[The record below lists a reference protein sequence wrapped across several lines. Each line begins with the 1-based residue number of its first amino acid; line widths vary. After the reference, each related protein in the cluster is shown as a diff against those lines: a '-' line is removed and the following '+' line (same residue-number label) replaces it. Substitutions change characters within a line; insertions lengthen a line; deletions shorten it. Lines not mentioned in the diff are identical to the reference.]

1 MEETKELID
10 FKFEWIGK
18 DYDKIA
24 PNVIETA
31 KKLIELNLIKV
42 QPELNENGNIVILHT
57 GVCKKQGLVESLSS
71 GIVNENIYSYTFS
84 TAPKSSLNCICK
96 GRDDSKV
103 NFCKMSAC
111 PIMVAGYLYYLQ
123 NRNDSTEQI
132 VEEFSAGATENDIYA
147 RNYNELKKM
156 ELDKDIE
163 EFLSP
168 LALPSIK
175 GLRCAF
181 IGEEGTD
188 KEGAI
193 NKVANYLYR
202 IGKISSNSVVNVS
215 LDYIGDPKAKFTF
228 QNDKLY
234 SIVEIQ
240 DYLDAIANN
249 DDFSSSAE
257 AGRKINK
264 NSIKKL
270 VNQAKGKYIIINT
283 SPLELKKFLA
293 TNAKLPYI
301 FDNTIYFK
309 DYEDDR
315 ILKMFEENLPE
326 YHKNMIKE
334 DTRKSFLSYL
344 ERNRKYFPFKNEDLS
359 LFLAGYVSRKNE
371 ITLPKER
378 YDKTTLED
386 MFKNLIG
393 MNNVKGQIR
402 ELNNFLLLKNKLEKQ
417 NIKFPDFNLHMM
429 FLGNPGT
436 GKTTVARMIAK
447 TLFDLGYIKE
457 NKCVEV
463 EAKDLIAAYSGQT
476 PIKTSR
482 VVNSAIGGVL
492 FIDEAYSLAQASGSA
507 GAEAIATLIKAMED
521 NKDELVVIFAGY
533 SKEMQEFI
541 QANSGIQSRIGYT
554 FEFADYTEEELFD
567 IFKLKSSKV
576 GLQITE
582 DAESKIRELI
592 NFGKNRKNFGNG
604 RYIDNILQKTLTKH
618 ASLELKDKELLKLS
632 KDSIP
637 TVEEILTQSSGER
650 HPEKIEELFKDI
662 VGMEDVKKQVVELGN
677 YIKFRDDLSKISD
690 TRLPDMRL
698 HMLFTG
704 DAGTGKTTM
713 ARKITEMLY
722 NIGCIR
728 INKLVEVERKD
739 LVGEYIGETAPKT
752 EKVIEGALGGV
763 LFVDEAYSLTPKDSG
778 KDFGQEA
785 ITTLIKA
792 MEDHRDDLVVI
803 FAGYTKE
810 MKDFVN
816 SNSGIA
822 SRIGYTFEFKN
833 YKDEELYKILEVKC
847 NKYNLNINE
856 DVKQKVMEV
865 FKYFSSVEN
874 FGNGR
879 FVDKILQEILVKHS
893 QNKKLKDNLNILMV
907 DDIPSIKYMVE
918 KTFNNKD
925 NLVIPADIDKETRRK
940 IAIHELGH
948 AIIYYIYNGETDLKV
963 ITVIPEGSGALGYV
977 LHTNPKTKVIWRKRD
992 YLDTIEVS
1000 LAGRAAEEV
1009 ILGTENVS
1017 SGCWEDL
1024 EKATQ
1029 TLTNMLND
1037 CGMSETLGLISARSI
1052 KPSLDM
1058 TQKLDDEKKKILD
1071 DCYAN
1076 VKKVLQTNKKMFDKV
1091 LNELMK
1097 KGTLTGEEFVDL
1109 VKGKDGGK

>member
-1 MEETKELID
+1 MEEKKLID
-10 FKFEWIGK
+10 FKFEWTGK
-18 DYDKIA
+18 DYEKVA
-24 PNVIETA
+24 PNVIEMA
-31 KKLIELNLIKV
+31 KKLLELNLIKV
-42 QPELNENGNIVILHT
+42 KTELNENGNIVILHT
-57 GVCKKQGLVESLSS
+57 GVCQKQGLVESLAS
-71 GIVNENIYSYTFS
+71 GIVNEDIYSYSFFT
-84 TAPKSSLNCICK
+84 TPKSSLNCICK
-96 GRDDSKV
+96 GRDDSKA

-111 PIMVAGYLYYLQ
+111 PIMVAGYLYYIK

-132 VEEFSAGATENDIYA
+132 VQEFSNDATENDVYA

-193 NKVANYLYR
+193 NKVASYLYR
-202 IGKISSNSVVNVS
+202 IGKISNKSVINIS
-215 LDYIGDPKAKFTF
+215 LNQIGDPKTNFSF
-228 QNDKLY
+228 QNDRLY
-234 SIVEIQ
+234 SIIEIQ

-249 DDFSSSAE
+249 DDFSGSAE

-264 NSIKKL
+264 NSIKKI

-283 SPLELKKFLA
+283 SPLELRKFLA

-309 DYEDDR
+309 DYEDER

-326 YHKNMIKE
+326 YHKKLIQTE
-334 DTRKSFLSYL
+334 TRKSFLSYL

-371 ITLPKER
+371 IALPKER
-378 YDKTTLED
+378 YDKSTFDD

-393 MNNVKGQIR
+393 MNNVKDQIR

-417 NIKFPDFNLHMM
+417 NVKFPDFNLHMM

-447 TLFDLGYIKE
+447 TLFDLGYIRE
-457 NKCVEV
+457 NKCVEA
-463 EAKDLIAAYSGQT
+463 EAKDLIAAFSGQT
-476 PIKTSR
+476 PIKTGR

-521 NKDELVVIFAGY
+521 NKGELVVIFAGY

-554 FEFADYTEEELFD
+554 FEFADYTEDELFE
-567 IFKLKSSKV
+567 IFKLKAENINLS
-576 GLQITE
+576 IT
-582 DAESKIRELI
+582 DDGASRIRELI
-592 NFGKNRKNFGNG
+592 NFGRNRKNFGNG

-618 ASLELKDKELLKLS
+618 SGLELKDKELLKLT

-637 TVEEILTQSSGER
+637 TIEEILTQASGER

-662 VGMEDVKKQVVELGN
+662 VGMDDVKKQIIELGK
-677 YIKFRDDLSKISD
+677 YVKFRESLSKISE
-690 TRLPDMRL
+690 TTLPDMRL

-713 ARKITEMLY
+713 ARKVTEMLY

-739 LVGEYIGETAPKT
+739 LVGQYIGETALKT

-763 LFVDEAYSLTPKDSG
+763 LFIDEAYSLTPKDNA

-785 ITTLIKA
+785 ISTLIKA
-792 MEDHRDDLVVI
+792 MEDHRDELVVI
-803 FAGYTKE
+803 FAGYTQE
-810 MKDFVN
+810 IKDFVN

-847 NKYNLNINE
+847 KKYNLIINK
-856 DVKQKVMEV
+856 DVKDKVMEV
-865 FKYFSSVEN
+865 FKYFSTVEN

-879 FVDKILQEILVKHS
+879 FVDKFLQEILVKHS
-893 QNKKLKDNLNILMV
+893 QNEKLEQNLNILMV
-907 DDIPSIKYMVE
+907 EDIPSIKDMIE
-918 KTFNNKD
+918 KTFNNRE

-963 ITVIPEGSGALGYV
+963 ITVIPEGNGALGYV
-977 LHTNPKTKVIWRKRD
+977 LHTNTKSKVIWTKRD
-992 YLDTIEVS
+992 YLDKIEVS

-1009 ILGTENVS
+1009 LLGKDKVS

-1024 EKATQ
+1024 DKATKV
-1029 TLTNMLND
+1029 LTNMLRD
-1037 CGMSETLGLISARSI
+1037 CGMSETLGLISALSV
-1052 KPSLDM
+1052 KPGLEM
-1058 TQKLDDEKKKILD
+1058 TQKLDEEKKKILD
-1071 DCYAN
+1071 SCYEN
-1076 VKKVLQTNKKMFDKV
+1076 VKKVLQDNRKMFDKV
-1091 LNELMK
+1091 LKELMD
-1097 KGTLTGEEFVDL
+1097 KGTITGDEFVEL
-1109 VKGKDGGK
+1109 LK

>member
-1 MEETKELID
+1 MEDTKDLID
-10 FKFEWIGK
+10 FKFEWTGK

-31 KKLIELNLIKV
+31 KKLLELNLIKV
-42 QPELNENGNIVILHT
+42 KPELNENGNVVIQHT
-57 GVCKKQGLVESLSS
+57 GVCKKQGLVESLAS
-71 GIVNENIYSYTFS
+71 GIVNENIYSYTFN
-84 TAPKSSLNCICK
+84 TNPKNSLNCICQ
-96 GRDDSKV
+96 GRNDSKV
-103 NFCKMSAC
+103 NFCKMSSC
-111 PIMVAGYLYYLQ
+111 PIVLAGYLYYIQ

-132 VEEFSAGATENDIYA
+132 VKEFSDGATENDIYA

-156 ELDKDIE
+156 ELDADIE
-163 EFLSP
+163 DFLSP
-168 LALPSIK
+168 LAVPSIK

-188 KEGAI
+188 KEGTI
-193 NKVANYLYR
+193 KKIANYLYR
-202 IGKISSNSVVNVS
+202 IGKISNENVANVS
-215 LDYIGDPKAKFTF
+215 LSYIGDPNTKFLF
-228 QNDKLY
+228 QDDRLY
-234 SIVEIQ
+234 SIGEIQ
-240 DYLDAIANN
+240 DYLDTIANN
-249 DDFSSSAE
+249 DDFSGSAE

-264 NSIKKL
+264 NSIKKI

-301 FDNTIYFK
+301 FENTIYFK

-326 YHKNMIKE
+326 YHRKLIKE
-334 DTRKSFLSYL
+334 DTRKSFLAYL

-371 ITLPKER
+371 ISLPKER
-378 YDKTTLED
+378 YDESTLED

-393 MNNVKGQIR
+393 MNNVKQQLR

-417 NIKFPDFNLHMM
+417 SIKFPNFNLHMM

-436 GKTTVARMIAK
+436 GKTTVARMVAK

-457 NKCVEV
+457 NKCIEV
-463 EAKDLIAAYSGQT
+463 ESKDLIAAFSGQT
-476 PIKTSR
+476 PIKTNR
-482 VVNSAIGGVL
+482 VVNSALGGVL

-507 GAEAIATLIKAMED
+507 GAEAIATLVKAMED
-521 NKDELVVIFAGY
+521 NKGELVVIFAGY

-554 FEFADYTEEELFD
+554 FEFADYTEDELYE
-567 IFKLKSSKV
+567 IFKLKSEKINLSIDEK
-576 GLQITE
+576 
-582 DAESKIRELI
+582 AEERIKELI

-604 RYIDNILQKTLTKH
+604 RYIDNILQKTITKH
-618 ASLELKDKELLKLS
+618 ASLELKDKDLLKLTRE
-632 KDSIP
+632 SIP
-637 TVEEILTQSSGER
+637 SIEEVLTQSSGER
-650 HPEKIEELFKDI
+650 HPEKIEELFQDI
-662 VGMEDVKKQVVELGN
+662 VGMENVKKQVVELGK
-677 YIKFRDDLSKISD
+677 YVKFRDELSKISQNS
-690 TRLPDMRL
+690 LPNMRL

-739 LVGEYIGETAPKT
+739 LVGEYIGQTAPKT

-763 LFVDEAYSLTPKDSG
+763 LFIDEAYSLTPKDSFR
-778 KDFGQEA
+778 DFGQEA

-792 MEDHRDDLVVI
+792 MENYRDELVVI

-833 YKDEELYKILEVKC
+833 YKDEELYKILEIKC
-847 NKYNLNINE
+847 NQYNLIITD
-856 DVKQKVMEV
+856 DVKEKVMEV

-879 FVDKILQEILVKHS
+879 FVDKFLQEILVKHS
-893 QNKKLKDNLNILMV
+893 QNDKLENNINILLT
-907 DDIPSIKYMVE
+907 DDIPSIKDMIE
-918 KTFNNKD
+918 KTFNNRD
-925 NLVIPADIDKETRRK
+925 NLVIPADIDTETRRK
-940 IAIHELGH
+940 IAIHEMGH
-948 AIIYYIYNGETDLKV
+948 AIIYYLYNGETDLKV
-963 ITVIPEGSGALGYV
+963 ITVIPEGNGALGYV

-1009 ILGTENVS
+1009 MLGTENVS

-1058 TQKLDDEKKKILD
+1058 TQKLDNEKKKILE

-1076 VKKVLQTNKKMFDKV
+1076 VKKVLQDNKKMFDKV
-1091 LNELMK
+1091 LKSLME
-1097 KGTLTGEEFVDL
+1097 KGTITGEEFVKL
-1109 VKGKDGGK
+1109 IKEN

>member
-1 MEETKELID
+1 MEEKELID
-10 FKFEWIGK
+10 FKFEWAGK
-18 DYDKIA
+18 DYEKVA
-24 PNVIETA
+24 PNVIEMA
-31 KKLIELNLIKV
+31 KKLLELNLIKV
-42 QPELNENGNIVILHT
+42 KTELNENGNIVILHT
-57 GVCKKQGLVESLSS
+57 GVCKKQGLVESLAS
-71 GIVNENIYSYTFS
+71 GIVNEDIYSYTFS
-84 TAPKSSLNCICK
+84 TTPKSSLNCICK

-111 PIMVAGYLYYLQ
+111 PIMVAGYLYYIK

-132 VEEFSAGATENDIYA
+132 VQEFSNDATENDVYA

-193 NKVANYLYR
+193 SKVASYLYR
-202 IGKISSNSVVNVS
+202 IGKISNKSVINIS
-215 LDYIGDPKAKFTF
+215 LNQIGDPKTNFSF
-228 QNDKLY
+228 QNDRLY
-234 SIVEIQ
+234 SIIEIQ

-249 DDFSSSAE
+249 DDFSGSAE

-264 NSIKKL
+264 NSIKKI

-283 SPLELKKFLA
+283 SPLELRKFLA

-309 DYEDDR
+309 DYEDER

-326 YHKNMIKE
+326 YHKKLIQTE
-334 DTRKSFLSYL
+334 TRKSFLSYL

-371 ITLPKER
+371 IALPKER
-378 YDKTTLED
+378 YDKSTLDD

-393 MNNVKGQIR
+393 MNNVKDQIR

-417 NIKFPDFNLHMM
+417 NVKFPDFNLHMM

-463 EAKDLIAAYSGQT
+463 EAKDLIAAFSGQT
-476 PIKTSR
+476 PIKTGR

-492 FIDEAYSLAQASGSA
+492 FIDEAYSLAQASGST

-521 NKDELVVIFAGY
+521 NKGELVVIFAGY

-554 FEFADYTEEELFD
+554 FEFADYTEDELFE
-567 IFKLKSSKV
+567 IFKLKAEKINLS
-576 GLQITE
+576 IT
-582 DAESKIRELI
+582 DDVASRIRELI
-592 NFGKNRKNFGNG
+592 NFGRNRKNFGNG

-618 ASLELKDKELLKLS
+618 SGLELKDKELLKLT

-637 TVEEILTQSSGER
+637 TIEEILTQASGER

-662 VGMEDVKKQVVELGN
+662 VGMDDVKKQIIELGK
-677 YIKFRDDLSKISD
+677 YVKFRESLSKISE
-690 TRLPDMRL
+690 TTLPDMRL

-713 ARKITEMLY
+713 ARKVTEMLY

-739 LVGEYIGETAPKT
+739 LVGQYIGETAPKT

-763 LFVDEAYSLTPKDSG
+763 LFIDEAYSLTPKDNA

-785 ITTLIKA
+785 ISTLIKA
-792 MEDHRDDLVVI
+792 MEDHRDELVVI
-803 FAGYTKE
+803 FAGYTQE

-833 YKDEELYKILEVKC
+833 YKDEELYKILEIKC
-847 NKYNLNINE
+847 KKYNLIINK
-856 DVKQKVMEV
+856 DVKDKVMEV

-879 FVDKILQEILVKHS
+879 FVDKFLQEILVKHS
-893 QNKKLKDNLNILMV
+893 QNEKLEQNLNILMV
-907 DDIPSIKYMVE
+907 EDIPSIKDMIE
-918 KTFNNKD
+918 KTFNNRE
-925 NLVIPADIDKETRRK
+925 NLVIPADVDKETRRK

-963 ITVIPEGSGALGYV
+963 ITVIPEGNGALGYV
-977 LHTNPKTKVIWRKRD
+977 LHTNTKSKVIWTKRD
-992 YLDTIEVS
+992 YLDKIEVS

-1009 ILGTENVS
+1009 LLGKDKVS

-1024 EKATQ
+1024 DKATKV
-1029 TLTNMLND
+1029 LTNMLRD
-1037 CGMSETLGLISARSI
+1037 CGMSETLGLMSALSV
-1052 KPSLDM
+1052 KPGLEM
-1058 TQKLDDEKKKILD
+1058 TQKLDEEKKKILD
-1071 DCYAN
+1071 SCYEN
-1076 VKKVLQTNKKMFDKV
+1076 VKKVLQDNRKMFDKV
-1091 LNELMK
+1091 LKELMD
-1097 KGTLTGEEFVDL
+1097 KGTITGDEFVEL
-1109 VKGKDGGK
+1109 LK